1 MEIHFEPYIQWSLLT
16 SENKIKP
23 NQKVSKQTTSWPK
36 DICNVTRSNAKGQ
49 NTHSTWSQSTCM
61 QLCMWNYL
69 QKLHIPL
76 DWDTGFKSLLIPIS
90 LVKYLI
96 KGEEK
101 EQKRK
106 KDILNTPV

>member
-1 MEIHFEPYIQWSLLT
+1 MWKVKILIAHDHKVHVCNCACGIICENYI
-16 SENKIKP
+16 
-23 NQKVSKQTTSWPK
+23 
-36 DICNVTRSNAKGQ
+36 
-49 NTHSTWSQSTCM
+49 
-61 QLCMWNYL
+61 Y
-69 QKLHIPL
+69 IPL
-76 DWDTGFKSLLIPIS
+76 DWDTGFKSLLIPLS

>member
-1 MEIHFEPYIQWSLLT
+1 
-16 SENKIKP
+16 
-23 NQKVSKQTTSWPK
+23 
-36 DICNVTRSNAKGQ
+36 
-49 NTHSTWSQSTCM
+49 M

-69 QKLHIPL
+69 QKLHILL
-76 DWDTGFKSLLIPIS
+76 DRDTGFKSLLIPLS

-96 KGEEK
+96 KEEEK